1 MQSVLSSHLFLIY
14 NCSGKVSIKS
24 NLRVQ
29 VAKFLRNI
37 HQGVNLRKYIAL
49 DQSLTWK
56 KVVNLLD
63 VTLFFPETG
72 DTASATDLKAKR
84 FLIIFK

>member
-1 MQSVLSSHLFLIY
+1 MFRQSQYI
-14 NCSGKVSIKS
+14 IKS

-29 VAKFLRNI
+29 VANFLRNI
-37 HQGVNLRKYIAL
+37 HQGVNLHTNIAL
-49 DQSLTWK
+49 QSLTWK

-72 DTASATDLKAKR
+72 DTASATDLKAKI

>member
-1 MQSVLSSHLFLIY
+1 MFRQGQNI
-14 NCSGKVSIKS
+14 IKS

-29 VAKFLRNI
+29 VADFLRNI
-37 HQGVNLRKYIAL
+37 HQGVNLHTNIAL
-49 DQSLTWK
+49 QSLTWK

-72 DTASATDLKAKR
+72 DTASATDLKAKI